1 MKRGIWLAVFL
12 AGCAGMEAKYPQT
25 ADEFLTTYNWGGL
38 FQNKETVTVQRP
50 QAAVVADMREFAK
63 KCMDITVNK
72 RRAGRYATDKYSA
85 PPSSEAIPYNAKV
98 TLLKTGA
105 MGLSIQELQSDLPK
119 GTPPG
124 GMYTVVAEVR
134 SVNKTTTQVNIH
146 HLKKPFIA
154 DPLKKWVDGDK
165 RVCPAL

>member
-98 TLLKTGA
+98 ALLKTGA

-119 GTPPG
+119 GTPPD

-134 SVNKTTTQVNIH
+134 SVDKTTTQVNIH

>member
-1 MKRGIWLAVFL
+1 MD
-12 AGCAGMEAKYPQT
+12 AKPPQS

-38 FQNKETVTVQRP
+38 FQNKETVKVERP
-50 QAAVVADMREFAK
+50 QAAVVADMREFAR

-98 TLLKTGA
+98 ARLKTGSMA
-105 MGLSIQELQSDLPK
+105 LSIQEVFPEPPK
-119 GTPPG
+119 GTPAD
-124 GMYTVVAEVR
+124 GMYTVVADVHAL
-134 SVNKTTTQVNIH
+134 SKTTTEVSIH

-154 DPLKKWVDGDK
+154 DPLKKWVEGDK
-165 RVCPAL
+165 RLCPAL